1 MSRPWLITPRGQ
13 RVSMIAGT
21 AISLLALLPLAQQ
34 IELEASRS
42 IMPVPSPGQVEY
54 CLLENCKELS
64 GIALTDEIKILETEF
79 GTEVSIRVINTGR
92 QVGQREIWA
101 ELRAPSGERIESL
114 RGLLEL
120 SAKGPQYIEFFFT
133 GTKRELE
140 ENELF
145 LGN

>member
-1 MSRPWLITPRGQ
+1 
-13 RVSMIAGT
+13 MIA
-21 AISLLALLPLAQQ
+21 AIALSLLALLPLAQQ

-42 IMPVPSPGQVEY
+42 ELPVPYPGQVEY
-54 CLLENCKELS
+54 CLLEVCQELS
-64 GIALTDEIKILETEF
+64 GIALTDEIEILETEF
-79 GTEVSIRVINTGR
+79 GTEFSIRVINSGR

-120 SAKGPQYIEFFFT
+120 TPKGPQYIEFFFT

-140 ENELF
+140 ANDLY

>member
-1 MSRPWLITPRGQ
+1 
-13 RVSMIAGT
+13 MIA
-21 AISLLALLPLAQQ
+21 AIALSLLALLPLAQQ
-34 IELEASRS
+34 IELQASRS
-42 IMPVPSPGQVEY
+42 ELPIPSPGQVEY
-54 CLLENCKELS
+54 CLLEVCRELS
-64 GIALTDEIKILETEF
+64 GIALTDEIEILETEF
-79 GTEVSIRVINTGR
+79 GTEFSIRVINSGR

-120 SAKGPQYIEFFFT
+120 SPKGPQYIEFFFT

-140 ENELF
+140 ANDLY